1 MEKQHQHQKEKQ
13 MKIRVKDL
21 MELATTCQY
30 DTIIL
35 YDEELNIIK
44 ECNTLSYH
52 DIKGLFN
59 DTREVVQFMTDT
71 YSLDIVV
78 K

>member
-1 MEKQHQHQKEKQ
+1 MN
-13 MKIRVKDL
+13 IRVKDL
-21 MELATTCQY
+21 MEIVTTCEY

-52 DIKGLFN
+52 DIKALFN
-59 DTREVVQFMTDT
+59 DTREVVQFMTGT
-71 YSLDIVV
+71 YSLEIIV

>member
-1 MEKQHQHQKEKQ
+1 

-21 MELATTCQY
+21 MELVTTCEY

-52 DIKGLFN
+52 DIKALFN